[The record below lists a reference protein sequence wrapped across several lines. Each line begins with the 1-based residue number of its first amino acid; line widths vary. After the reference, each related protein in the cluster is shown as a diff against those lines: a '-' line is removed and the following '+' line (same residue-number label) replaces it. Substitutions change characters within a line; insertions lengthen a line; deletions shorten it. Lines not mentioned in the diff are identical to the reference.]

1 MVCDQTLT
9 RGENTEVADDRKDKS
24 EMDETGMKGEGLVDR
39 ELKDNRM
46 QDMNPPENQLPSRA
60 SIGTDVPREVH
71 QIPQFDLT
79 LAHDWVH
86 ISGLSS
92 TISDI
97 LDDLGY
103 ALSIPASELP
113 ARQGRRTIVGRAAT
127 IRYLPSRRCLHLST
141 DGLIHKSAMRFTSPN
156 DVLVIEGDRG
166 ARYSVFGGLAAHSAK
181 QHGIA
186 GLIVD
191 GAVRDI
197 DQIGELDI
205 PVWSRGVTPLTGRG
219 RLQGMGI
226 NVPVQIQNV
235 QVHPG
240 DVVVADDS
248 GICFV
253 PAEILPEVDR
263 RLRLLIAE
271 EQQIVRGDC

>member
-1 MVCDQTLT
+1 M
-9 RGENTEVADDRKDKS
+9 TEKP
-24 EMDETGMKGEGLVDR
+24 T
-39 ELKDNRM
+39 
-46 QDMNPPENQLPSRA
+46 PSRA
-60 SIGTDVPREVH
+60 NIGTDVPEEVH
-71 QIPQFDLT
+71 DVPQVDLSLT
-79 LAHDWVH
+79 RDWVK
-86 ISGLSS
+86 ISGLSA

-103 ALSIPASELP
+103 ALSIPTTELP
-113 ARQGRRTIVGRAAT
+113 SRSEGSTIVGRAAT
-127 IRYLPSRRCLHLST
+127 IRYLSSRRSLDKST
-141 DGLIHKSAMRFTSPN
+141 DGLIHKSAMKFTNPD

-166 ARYSVFGGLAAHSAK
+166 GRYSVFGGLAAHSAK
-181 QHGIA
+181 KFGIA

-197 DQIGELDI
+197 DQIGELGI
-205 PVWSRGVTPLTGRG
+205 PVWSRGVTPMTGRG

-226 NVPVQIQNV
+226 NVPVQIENV

-253 PAEILPEVDR
+253 PPEILPEVDR

-271 EQQIVRGDC
+271 EQQIVGTDS